1 MDIVEI
7 ADDDIAA
14 VVALWRRCDL
24 LRPWND
30 PHADI
35 RRARQTRDACLLV
48 GKLSTRVVATLMT
61 GFDGHRGWIYYV
73 AVDPDQRK
81 SGCGRAM
88 MAAAETWLR
97 ARGAPKVQLMV
108 SEENAAALGFY
119 DALGYERL
127 PVVTLGKL
135 LS

>member
-35 RRARQTRDACLLV
+35 RRARRTRNACLLV
-48 GKLSTRVVATLMT
+48 GKLNARIVATLMS

-73 AVDPDQRK
+73 AVDPDQRM
-81 SGCGRAM
+81 SGCGRAI
-88 MAAAETWLR
+88 MAAAESWLR

-108 SEENAAALGFY
+108 SDENAAALGFY

-135 LS
+135 LP